1 MKLITDENIGL
12 EVVNFLREAGHDVI
26 SIIENHRGSAD
37 EIVLKKAVNEDRVL
51 ITSDTDFGELIYH
64 QKLAHHGVILLRL
77 IDQTNSNKIKV
88 LTDLF
93 KNYAHKLK
101 NKFTVATETKARIR
115 TTP

>member
-12 EVVNFLREAGHDVI
+12 EIVEFLRKNGHEVI
-26 SIIENHRGSAD
+26 SVIEDLRGSGD
-37 EIVLKKAVNEDRVL
+37 DIVLKKAVAQDRIL

-88 LTDLF
+88 LTNLF
-93 KNYAHKLK
+93 KNYSKKLK
-101 NKFTVATETKARIR
+101 NKFTVATETKIRVR
-115 TTP
+115 TT